1 MQKFD
6 PIRAYTFNI
15 ICLLQAVSAE
25 GESLVDLLDN
35 YLKACVKD
43 KKIEPFGGVLYD
55 QYNYAWNPPGIL

>member
-1 MQKFD
+1 M
-6 PIRAYTFNI
+6 
-15 ICLLQAVSAE
+15 SAE

-55 QYNYAWNPPGIL
+55 QYNYAWNPPGTYNIGIYCKCGINFVAHIPHL

>member
-1 MQKFD
+1 MF
-6 PIRAYTFNI
+6 I
-15 ICLLQAVSAE
+15 LSVLQAVSAE

-55 QYNYAWNPPGIL
+55 QYNYAWSPPGMIV